1 MLRLA
6 FDFIITWR
14 ETRTRPNAYNKKNI
28 FNYIKK
34 RKYSNTHHVLH
45 SQRNA
50 LKYYISEYYILS
62 AIK

>member
-1 MLRLA
+1 MIAL
-6 FDFIITWR
+6 
-14 ETRTRPNAYNKKNI
+14 NVNKKNI
-28 FNYIKK
+28 FIFFFYI
-34 RKYSNTHHVLH
+34 SNTHHVLH